1 MRRNTRLAILAI
13 AAMMVL
19 ALLPVS
25 AEAQHY
31 GHGPGPAYRG
41 HVSVGFGW
49 GWGWGYPYWGAYY
62 WGGYPWYGYPYWGYP
77 GYYYDDSA
85 EVRLQVTP
93 KDAQV
98 YVDGYYAG
106 IVDDFDGLFQRL
118 RLSPGDH
125 DLILYLTGFKTVNQ
139 SIRVRPNASSK
150 IEYKMQ
156 PLGPGEKNEPPPQP
170 AARPTVEPGR
180 AGVPSEPGYYAP
192 PPSQRPAQQGPPVQ
206 AQGFGSLVLRVQP
219 AGAEVLI
226 DGERWQGPEGQERL
240 VVQLSAGPHRVEI
253 RKDGYV
259 TFTTEVRVGS
269 GETTPLNVSLPR
281 GQ

>member
-1 MRRNTRLAILAI
+1 MRRNTRFAILAAVALMI
-13 AAMMVL
+13 L
-19 ALLPVS
+19 ALLPAGAV
-25 AEAQHY
+25 AQPYH
-31 GHGPGPAYRG
+31 GHGPGPGYRYPG
-41 HVSVGFGW
+41 HVSVGF

-62 WGGYPWYGYPYWGYP
+62 WGGYPWYPYGWGGYYGGW
-77 GYYYDDSA
+77 YYDDSA

-98 YVDGYYAG
+98 YLDGYYAG
-106 IVDDFDGLFQRL
+106 IVDDFDGMFQRL
-118 RLSPGDH
+118 RMEPGDH
-125 DLILYLTGFKTVNQ
+125 QLVLYLKGYKTVQ
-139 SIRVRPNASSK
+139 QDVRVRPNASSK

-156 PLGPGEKNEPPPQP
+156 PLGPGEANEPPPRP
-170 AARPTVEPGR
+170 AVRPAPEPSR
-180 AGVPSEPGYYAP
+180 PVTQAVPGYPAE
-192 PPSQRPAQQGPPVQ
+192 RPAPAVG

-240 VVQLSAGPHRVEI
+240 VVQLAAGAHRVEI
-253 RKDGYV
+253 KKDGYV
-259 TFTTEVRVGS
+259 TFTSEVRVGS